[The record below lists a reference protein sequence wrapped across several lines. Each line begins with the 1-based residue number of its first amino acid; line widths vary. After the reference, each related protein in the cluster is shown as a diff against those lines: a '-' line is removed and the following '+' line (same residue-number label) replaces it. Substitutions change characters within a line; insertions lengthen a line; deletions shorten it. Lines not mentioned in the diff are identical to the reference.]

1 MSTLAVNTLTAQTG
15 TDIVLASGKNL
26 LAHGH
31 TINTYAVTKT
41 DTQTI
46 SGFTFVDISG
56 LSITLTPVTASS
68 RFLIYF
74 HVSASSDYYKTYINL
89 LRNSTLLGANA
100 DGAGDSRHRGTS
112 MQTTDQTQSNAH
124 GIMHNHTMLFL
135 DSPAT
140 TNSITYKLQ
149 GSGRLSANIQYINRS
164 VPDRTSTEFDDRT
177 ISRMLIQEIAQ

>member
-26 LAHGH
+26 LAHGN
-31 TINTYAVTKT
+31 TINTYEVTKT

-100 DGAGDSRHRGTS
+100 DGAGDSRYRGTS
-112 MQTTDQTQSNAH
+112 THVTDQAQSNSH

-140 TNSITYKLQ
+140 TNSITYKIQ
-149 GSGRLSANIQYINRS
+149 GAGRTSTYLQYINRS
-164 VPDRTSTEFDDRT
+164 VPDRTQGEYDDRT